1 MMTDERPGTEAFE
14 TVPDDTEEM
23 NGMPEQDEQDDGVE
37 IQIEDD
43 PGIASEPEPE
53 DEQPEEPQEESAA
66 EPEKPSP
73 EDESLNNR
81 YLRLM
86 ADFQNFRKRVE
97 KEKSDVYAYAN
108 EKIMTDLLQVLDNF
122 GRALAQECSDEAYAK
137 GMDLIYKQFTD
148 VLGKSG
154 LEEIDPLG
162 EDFDPNF
169 HHAVLTDD
177 NDEYESGKVTM
188 VMQKGYKLNDR
199 VIRPAMVRVNN

>member
-1 MMTDERPGTEAFE
+1 MMTEERPETAGFE
-14 TVPDDTEEM
+14 TMPDDMEETA
-23 NGMPEQDEQDDGVE
+23 GTQEQEDGIE
-37 IQIEDD
+37 IDIEDD

-53 DEQPEEPQEESAA
+53 DEEPEEAKAEETA
-66 EPEKPSP
+66 KPSP
-73 EDESLNNR
+73 EEESLNAR

-86 ADFQNFRKRVE
+86 ADFQNYKRRVE

-108 EKIMTDLLQVLDNF
+108 EKIMTDLLAVLDNF
-122 GRALAQECSDEAYAK
+122 ERALAQECSDEAYVK
-137 GMDLIYKQFTD
+137 GMDLIFKQFTE

-188 VMQKGYKLNDR
+188 VMQKGYKLKDR

>member
-1 MMTDERPGTEAFE
+1 MMTEERPETAEFE
-14 TVPDDTEEM
+14 TMPDDMEETA
-23 NGMPEQDEQDDGVE
+23 GTPEQDDGIE
-37 IQIEDD
+37 IDIEDD
-43 PGIASEPEPE
+43 PGIASEPEPD
-53 DEQPEEPQEESAA
+53 DEEPEEAKAEEPA
-66 EPEKPSP
+66 KPSP
-73 EDESLNNR
+73 EEESLNAR

-86 ADFQNFRKRVE
+86 ADFQNYKRRVE

-108 EKIMTDLLQVLDNF
+108 EKIMTDLLAVLDNF
-122 GRALAQECSDEAYAK
+122 ERALAQECSDEAYVK
-137 GMDLIYKQFTD
+137 GMDLIFKQFTE

-188 VMQKGYKLNDR
+188 VMQKGYKLKDR

>member
-1 MMTDERPGTEAFE
+1 M
-14 TVPDDTEEM
+14 PDDMEETA
-23 NGMPEQDEQDDGVE
+23 GTQEQEDGIE
-37 IQIEDD
+37 IDIEDD

-53 DEQPEEPQEESAA
+53 DEEPEEAKAEETA
-66 EPEKPSP
+66 KPSP
-73 EDESLNNR
+73 EEESLNAR

-86 ADFQNFRKRVE
+86 ADFQNYKRRVE

-108 EKIMTDLLQVLDNF
+108 EKIMTDLLAVLDNF
-122 GRALAQECSDEAYAK
+122 ERALAQECSDEAYVK
-137 GMDLIYKQFTD
+137 GMDLIFKQFTE

-188 VMQKGYKLNDR
+188 VMQKGYKLKDR

>member
-1 MMTDERPGTEAFE
+1 MMTEERPETAGFE
-14 TVPDDTEEM
+14 TMPDDMEETA
-23 NGMPEQDEQDDGVE
+23 GTQEQEDGIE
-37 IQIEDD
+37 IDIEDD
-43 PGIASEPEPE
+43 SGIASEPEPE
-53 DEQPEEPQEESAA
+53 DEEPEEAKAEETA
-66 EPEKPSP
+66 KPSP
-73 EDESLNNR
+73 EEESLNAR

-86 ADFQNFRKRVE
+86 ADFQNYKRRVE

-108 EKIMTDLLQVLDNF
+108 EKIMTDLLAVLDNF
-122 GRALAQECSDEAYAK
+122 ERALAQECSDEAYVK
-137 GMDLIYKQFTD
+137 GMDLIFKQFTE

-188 VMQKGYKLNDR
+188 VMQKGYKLKDR